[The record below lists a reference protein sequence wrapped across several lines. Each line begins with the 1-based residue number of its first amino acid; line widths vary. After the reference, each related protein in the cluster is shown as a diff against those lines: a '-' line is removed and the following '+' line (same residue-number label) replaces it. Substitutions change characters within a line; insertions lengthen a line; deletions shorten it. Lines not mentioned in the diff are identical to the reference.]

1 MRQSITSDPQSSA
14 DQRRVSHGAGW
25 LGWYWGGLGE
35 RECGWQQVV
44 GWMGW
49 GRSALGCRLEYRY
62 FSALMKTWW
71 RAVRPARTN
80 RDRTCWNHNFQ
91 GVHIDELGVEVSLL
105 STTRMDSIIAI
116 DCTSLGALT
125 GDSIALD
132 ATFGRFQSMRLVARL
147 GPVCA
152 Q

>member
-1 MRQSITSDPQSSA
+1 MRMA
-14 DQRRVSHGAGW
+14 AGRRVD
-25 LGWYWGGLGE
+25 GLG
-35 RECGWQQVV
+35 
-44 GWMGW
+44 
-49 GRSALGCRLEYRY
+49 ALR
-62 FSALMKTWW
+62 
-71 RAVRPARTN
+71 
-80 RDRTCWNHNFQ
+80 NHSN
-91 GVHIDELGVEVSLL
+91 
-105 STTRMDSIIAI
+105 DSIIAI

>member
-1 MRQSITSDPQSSA
+1 MRMRA
-14 DQRRVSHGAGW
+14 AG
-25 LGWYWGGLGE
+25 
-35 RECGWQQVV
+35 

-49 GRSALGCRLEYRY
+49 GVPYWGADSDRN
-62 FSALMKTWW
+62 FSALMKRWW
-71 RAVRPARTN
+71 RAVGRRG
-80 RDRTCWNHNFQ
+80 RIGIELCWNHNFQ
-91 GVHIDELGVEVSLL
+91 GVNTDMLGVEVSLL

-132 ATFGRFQSMRLVARL
+132 PTFGRFQSMRLVARL